1 MANLKDIWDFQKYI
15 GEYHKLTMAVNSII
29 TFLYLV
35 RYPSLYFNFRSPS
48 NASSLLLNLGFFIM
62 PCYYLLESYTTVSM
76 CNAFLLYTCKYIIH
90 HLLTISLM
98 LTVFQYS
105 FFNVFTLMTPAV
117 HGFMNLGF
125 YYNKTLEYLFCR
137 WYAGSTLAGIVYF
150 AWVAWK
156 IPKWRNGAL
165 QVLLIGGFLAVNN
178 FYTPELVQMCVIND
192 QVDLPLNEGILHL
205 AAFAG
210 SGFICWKISQSE
222 DKRKKWEKDEK
233 GLEDSD
239 FIV

>member
-1 MANLKDIWDFQKYI
+1 MADLKDIWDFQRYI

-35 RYPSLYFNFRSPS
+35 RYPSLYFNAKSPS
-48 NASSLLLNLGFFIM
+48 NASSFLLNFGFFIM

-76 CNAFLLYTCKYIIH
+76 CSAFLLYTCKYIIH

-98 LTVFQYS
+98 LSVFQYN
-105 FFNVFTLMTPAV
+105 FFNAFTLATPAV

-125 YYNKTLEYLFCR
+125 YYNKTLEYLLCR
-137 WYAGSTLAGIVYF
+137 WYAGSTVVGIVYF

-156 IPKWRNGAL
+156 MPRWRNGAL
-165 QVLLIGGFLAVNN
+165 QVLLIGVFLAVNN
-178 FYTPELVQMCVIND
+178 YYTPELVQMCVIND
-192 QVDLPLNEGILHL
+192 QVSLPLNEGILHL
-205 AAFAG
+205 AAVMV
-210 SGFICWKISQSE
+210 SGLICWRFTAGEENK
-222 DKRKKWEKDEK
+222 KKWGKEP
-233 GLEDSD
+233 EDSD